1 MMKKENEN
9 QRFRIAFNGFRGG
22 NKGSVTSQPLSEYDK
37 TIRYPWVHDAILRI
51 RGEKPI
57 RSVDNHDAAAL
68 AKAQQRIKSQ
78 LPFRCAHYYQ
88 FKDNKRRQ
96 ANIIPESFLFQTT
109 IDVDE
114 KELVEKAL
122 ERAKLL
128 DSLDF
133 IPDDTGE
140 RGATPAAA
148 GGSDDETENRAAAG
162 GPGDETEN
170 RTAAGGPGNETENR
184 AAAGDSDDET
194 ENRAA
199 AGDSD
204 DETENRAVVGGSGNE
219 AENRAAAGG
228 PDHEKENRAA
238 AGGSDHETENRAAA
252 VENHDGDEA
261 VTADQ
266 NTEKRQTNT
275 EKRQTNLETGQANP
289 EKGQRNPWK
298 GMLLH
303 LEYSARKKLHIDIR
317 MPIGMTIEETQ
328 RAYCQALGVPC
339 DESCFSPERII
350 FMTDADSEI
359 YRSSDWYALLPEDEI
374 NLRREAFRKRDL
386 GIDGRALK
394 QGTFASSSFSQS
406 SGNPSFSGSSQ
417 SSGSAPLSGSSQSSG
432 NAPFS
437 GSSQSSG
444 NSSLSENSSQ
454 NQNYSNTENHD
465 NQPLLS
471 GDKTGE
477 KQPAVGGAQV
487 PPHPAS
493 HPADSHTSTAVGSAP
508 AHPDGSHHGNDK
520 NLIAFD
526 LFRAQAGL
534 AEVDINAVGS
544 RHSSL
549 LAIMSAGA
557 SRMMGEEEL
566 RRVVEQRMPA
576 FAQER
581 DCQQLISDFY
591 ARYHDSC
598 KPMSR
603 EVIRI
608 NAQAERLGSKEMA
621 QQSQEDYPA
630 PPPMPPKLPSLIAL
644 LVSRTPE
651 VYKPAVA
658 HAVFPSLATH
668 LWKTRFKYIDNVE
681 HEATLMTCLLA
692 GTGAGKSCVQMPISY
707 VMEDIRKRDRENLAR
722 EKAWKDEVT
731 RKGANKDKR
740 KRPENLVIQ
749 EIDADMTNPAFVMR
763 TAEAQEHFLYTSLN
777 EIDQF
782 DALRGQ
788 GNQQFRIMCL
798 AFDPANQYGQ
808 TRVGTSSVTERVT
821 IRFNWNAS
829 TTIQKGLRYF
839 SRVLTDGPISRINFC
854 TIPEREIGAEM
865 PVYGYYGDDFR
876 EALRPYI
883 ENLCK
888 TSGLVECDQ
897 AFQLALKLKEE
908 NADFARMTQNRIY
921 ENLSFRA
928 NVIAYLKACVL
939 YVANGCK
946 WEPEMDEFIRWSLRY
961 DLYCKMRFFGDAI
974 AKAEDGGVKSSRRG
988 PANLLQL
995 LPDEFSYQEAMAI
1008 RLEYGLGQKGTRSM
1022 INNWVHRGYIERK
1035 SFQSASQAKT
1045 DINISNISFENAYF
1059 IKLKYRKDGINIE
1072 KNC

>member
-22 NKGSVTSQPLSEYDK
+22 NKGSITSQPLSEYDK
-37 TIRYPWVHDAILRI
+37 TIRYPWVHDAILQI

-57 RSVDNHDAAAL
+57 RSVNNHDATAL

-78 LPFRCAHYYQ
+78 LPFRSAHYYQ

-140 RGATPAAA
+140 QGASTAA
-148 GGSDDETENRAAAG
+148 GGSDDEDGNRAASG
-162 GPGDETEN
+162 GSDAEN
-170 RTAAGGPGNETENR
+170 VNR
-184 AAAGDSDDET
+184 AAS
-194 ENRAA
+194 
-199 AGDSD
+199 
-204 DETENRAVVGGSGNE
+204 GGSND
-219 AENRAAAGG
+219 ENV
-228 PDHEKENRAA
+228 NRAA
-238 AGGSDHETENRAAA
+238 AGGSDAETVNRAAA
-252 VENHDGDEA
+252 VGNHDGDEA

-266 NTEKRQTNT
+266 NPEN
-275 EKRQTNLETGQANP
+275 GQRNP
-289 EKGQRNPWK
+289 EKGQKNPWK

-317 MPIGMTIEETQ
+317 MPIGMTIEEAQ

-374 NLRREAFRKRDL
+374 NLRREAFRKRGLD
-386 GIDGRALK
+386 IDGRALK
-394 QGTFASSSFSQS
+394 QGTFSSSFAHS
-406 SGNPSFSGSSQ
+406 SGKAPLSGSSQ
-417 SSGSAPLSGSSQSSG
+417 SSGKAPLSGSSQSSG
-432 NAPFS
+432 NPSLS
-437 GSSQSSG
+437 GTSQSSG
-444 NSSLSENSSQ
+444 NSSLSEKTSQ
-454 NQNYSNTENHD
+454 NQKYLNSENHD

-477 KQPAVGGAQV
+477 KQPAVGGVQV
-487 PPHPAS
+487 PPHPAP
-493 HPADSHTSTAVGSAP
+493 HPADSHTSTGVGSAP
-508 AHPDGSHHGNDK
+508 AHSDGSHHGNDK

-621 QQSQEDYPA
+621 QQNQEEDYPA
-630 PPPMPPKLPSLIAL
+630 PPPMPEKLPALIAL

-908 NADFARMTQNRIY
+908 NADFARMTQNRIF

-1008 RLEYGLGQKGTRSM
+1008 RLEYGLGQKGTRVM

-1045 DINISNISFENAYF
+1045 DVNFSNVSFENTYF

>member
-1 MMKKENEN
+1 MKKENEN

-22 NKGSVTSQPLSEYDK
+22 NKGSITSQPLSEYDK
-37 TIRYPWVHDAILRI
+37 TIRYPWVHDAILQI

-57 RSVDNHDAAAL
+57 RSVNNHDATAL

-78 LPFRCAHYYQ
+78 LPFRSAHYYQ

-128 DSLDF
+128 DSLDL

-140 RGATPAAA
+140 QGASTAA
-148 GGSDDETENRAAAG
+148 GGSNDETGNRAASG
-162 GPGDETEN
+162 GSDAEN
-170 RTAAGGPGNETENR
+170 VNR
-184 AAAGDSDDET
+184 AAS
-194 ENRAA
+194 
-199 AGDSD
+199 
-204 DETENRAVVGGSGNE
+204 GGSND
-219 AENRAAAGG
+219 ENV
-228 PDHEKENRAA
+228 NRAA
-238 AGGSDHETENRAAA
+238 AGGSDAETVNRAAAGGSDAENENRAASGGSNDEDGNRTAA
-252 VENHDGDEA
+252 VGNHDGDEA
-261 VTADQ
+261 VTADKKI
-266 NTEKRQTNT
+266 EK
-275 EKRQTNLETGQANP
+275 GQRNP
-289 EKGQRNPWK
+289 EKGQKNPWK

-374 NLRREAFRKRDL
+374 NLRREAFRKRGLD
-386 GIDGRALK
+386 IDGRALK
-394 QGTFASSSFSQS
+394 QGTFSSSFAHS
-406 SGNPSFSGSSQ
+406 SGN
-417 SSGSAPLSGSSQSSG
+417 APLSGSSQSSG
-432 NAPFS
+432 KAPLS
-437 GSSQSSG
+437 GTSQSSG
-444 NSSLSENSSQ
+444 NPSLSGTSQSSGNPSLSEKTSQ
-454 NQNYSNTENHD
+454 NQKHSNSENHD

-477 KQPAVGGAQV
+477 KQPAVGGVQV
-487 PPHPAS
+487 PPHPAP

-621 QQSQEDYPA
+621 QQNQEEDYPA
-630 PPPMPPKLPSLIAL
+630 PPPMPEKLPALIAL

-1008 RLEYGLGQKGTRSM
+1008 RLEYGLGQKGTRVM

-1045 DINISNISFENAYF
+1045 DVNFSNVSFENTYF

>member
-22 NKGSVTSQPLSEYDK
+22 NKGSITSQPLSEYDK
-37 TIRYPWVHDAILRI
+37 TIRYPWVHDAILQI

-57 RSVDNHDAAAL
+57 RSINNHDATAL

-78 LPFRCAHYYQ
+78 LPFRSAHYYQ

-128 DSLDF
+128 DSLDL

-140 RGATPAAA
+140 QGASTAAGTSDNKTENGATA
-148 GGSDDETENRAAAG
+148 GGSDAENENRAA
-162 GPGDETEN
+162 
-170 RTAAGGPGNETENR
+170 
-184 AAAGDSDDET
+184 S
-194 ENRAA
+194 
-199 AGDSD
+199 
-204 DETENRAVVGGSGNE
+204 GGSND
-219 AENRAAAGG
+219 ENV
-228 PDHEKENRAA
+228 NRAA
-238 AGGSDHETENRAAA
+238 AGGSDAETVNRAAA
-252 VENHDGDEA
+252 VGNHDGDEA

-266 NTEKRQTNT
+266 NPEN
-275 EKRQTNLETGQANP
+275 GQRNP
-289 EKGQRNPWK
+289 EKGQKNPWK

-317 MPIGMTIEETQ
+317 MPIGMTIEEAQ

-374 NLRREAFRKRDL
+374 NLRREAFRKRGLD
-386 GIDGRALK
+386 IDGRAWK
-394 QGTFASSSFSQS
+394 QGTFSSSFAHS
-406 SGNPSFSGSSQ
+406 SGKAPLSGSSQ
-417 SSGSAPLSGSSQSSG
+417 SSGKAPLSGSSQSSG
-432 NAPFS
+432 NPSLS
-437 GSSQSSG
+437 GTSQSSG
-444 NSSLSENSSQ
+444 NPSLSEKTSQ
-454 NQNYSNTENHD
+454 NQKYLNSENHD

-477 KQPAVGGAQV
+477 KQPAVGGVQV
-487 PPHPAS
+487 PPHPAP

-608 NAQAERLGSKEMA
+608 NAQAERLGSKEIA
-621 QQSQEDYPA
+621 LQNQEEDYPA
-630 PPPMPPKLPSLIAL
+630 PPPMPEKLPALIAL

-995 LPDEFSYQEAMAI
+995 LLDEFSYQEAMAI
-1008 RLEYGLGQKGTRSM
+1008 RLEYGLGQKGTRVM

-1045 DINISNISFENAYF
+1045 DVNFSNVSFENDYF

>member
-22 NKGSVTSQPLSEYDK
+22 NKGSITSQPLSEYDK
-37 TIRYPWVHDAILRI
+37 TIRYPWVHDAILQI

-57 RSVDNHDAAAL
+57 RSINNHDATAL

-78 LPFRCAHYYQ
+78 LPFRSAHYYQ

-140 RGATPAAA
+140 RGASTAAGGSNDETGNRAAA
-148 GGSDDETENRAAAG
+148 GGSDAETENRAAAG
-162 GPGDETEN
+162 GSN
-170 RTAAGGPGNETENR
+170 
-184 AAAGDSDDET
+184 
-194 ENRAA
+194 
-199 AGDSD
+199 
-204 DETENRAVVGGSGNE
+204 
-219 AENRAAAGG
+219 AENV
-228 PDHEKENRAA
+228 
-238 AGGSDHETENRAAA
+238 NRAAA
-252 VENHDGDEA
+252 VGNHDGDEA

-266 NTEKRQTNT
+266 KI
-275 EKRQTNLETGQANP
+275 
-289 EKGQRNPWK
+289 EKGQKNPENGQKNPWK

-317 MPIGMTIEETQ
+317 MPIGMTIEEAQ

-359 YRSSDWYALLPEDEI
+359 YRASDWYALLPEDEI
-374 NLRREAFRKRDL
+374 NLRREAFRKRGLD
-386 GIDGRALK
+386 IDGRV
-394 QGTFASSSFSQS
+394 
-406 SGNPSFSGSSQ
+406 
-417 SSGSAPLSGSSQSSG
+417 
-432 NAPFS
+432 
-437 GSSQSSG
+437 
-444 NSSLSENSSQ
+444 SENTLQ
-454 NQNYSNTENHD
+454 NQKHSNSENHD

-487 PPHPAS
+487 PLHPAP
-493 HPADSHTSTAVGSAP
+493 HPADSHTSTGVGSAP

-621 QQSQEDYPA
+621 QQNQEEDYPA
-630 PPPMPPKLPSLIAL
+630 PPPMPEKLPALIAL

-1008 RLEYGLGQKGTRSM
+1008 RLEYGLGQKGTRVM

-1045 DINISNISFENAYF
+1045 DVNFSNVSFENTYF

>member
-22 NKGSVTSQPLSEYDK
+22 NKGSITSQPLSEYDK
-37 TIRYPWVHDAILRI
+37 TIRYPWVHDAILQI

-57 RSVDNHDAAAL
+57 RSVNNHDATAL

-78 LPFRCAHYYQ
+78 LPFRSAHYYQ

-140 RGATPAAA
+140 QGASTAA
-148 GGSDDETENRAAAG
+148 GGSDDEDGNRAASGGSDAENVNRAASGGSNDETGNRAASGGSDAENENRAA
-162 GPGDETEN
+162 
-170 RTAAGGPGNETENR
+170 
-184 AAAGDSDDET
+184 S
-194 ENRAA
+194 
-199 AGDSD
+199 
-204 DETENRAVVGGSGNE
+204 GGSND
-219 AENRAAAGG
+219 ENV
-228 PDHEKENRAA
+228 NRAA
-238 AGGSDHETENRAAA
+238 AGGSDAETVNRAAA
-252 VENHDGDEA
+252 VGNHDGDEA

-266 NTEKRQTNT
+266 NPEN
-275 EKRQTNLETGQANP
+275 GQRNP
-289 EKGQRNPWK
+289 EKGQKNPWK

-303 LEYSARKKLHIDIR
+303 LEYSARKKLYIDIR
-317 MPIGMTIEETQ
+317 MPIGMTIEEAQ

-350 FMTDADSEI
+350 FITDADSEI

-374 NLRREAFRKRDL
+374 NLRREAFRKRGLD
-386 GIDGRALK
+386 IDGRALK
-394 QGTFASSSFSQS
+394 QGTFSSSFAHS
-406 SGNPSFSGSSQ
+406 SGK
-417 SSGSAPLSGSSQSSG
+417 APLSGSSQSSG
-432 NAPFS
+432 NAPLS
-437 GSSQSSG
+437 GTSQSSG
-444 NSSLSENSSQ
+444 NPSLSEKTSQ
-454 NQNYSNTENHD
+454 NQKYLNSENHD

-477 KQPAVGGAQV
+477 KQPAVGGVQV
-487 PPHPAS
+487 PPHPAP

-621 QQSQEDYPA
+621 QQNQEEDYPA
-630 PPPMPPKLPSLIAL
+630 PPPMPEKLPALIAL

-908 NADFARMTQNRIY
+908 NADFARMTQNRIF

-1008 RLEYGLGQKGTRSM
+1008 RLEYGLGQKGTRVM

-1045 DINISNISFENAYF
+1045 DVNFSNVSFENTYF

>member
-22 NKGSVTSQPLSEYDK
+22 NKGSITSQPLSEYDK
-37 TIRYPWVHDAILRI
+37 TIRYPWVHDAILQI

-57 RSVDNHDAAAL
+57 RSVNNHDATAL

-78 LPFRCAHYYQ
+78 LPFRSAHYYQ

-128 DSLDF
+128 DSLDL

-140 RGATPAAA
+140 QGASTAA
-148 GGSDDETENRAAAG
+148 GGSDDEDGNRAASG
-162 GPGDETEN
+162 GSNDETEN
-170 RTAAGGPGNETENR
+170 RTA
-184 AAAGDSDDET
+184 
-194 ENRAA
+194 
-199 AGDSD
+199 
-204 DETENRAVVGGSGNE
+204 VGGSD
-219 AENRAAAGG
+219 AEN
-228 PDHEKENRAA
+228 ENRTA
-238 AGGSDHETENRAAA
+238 AGGSNDEDGNRTAA
-252 VENHDGDEA
+252 VGNHDGDEA

-266 NTEKRQTNT
+266 N
-275 EKRQTNLETGQANP
+275 P
-289 EKGQRNPWK
+289 EKGQKNPWK

-317 MPIGMTIEETQ
+317 MPIGMTIEEAQ

-374 NLRREAFRKRDL
+374 NLRREAFRKRGLD
-386 GIDGRALK
+386 IDGRALK
-394 QGTFASSSFSQS
+394 QGTFSSSFAHS
-406 SGNPSFSGSSQ
+406 SGN
-417 SSGSAPLSGSSQSSG
+417 APLSGSSQSSG
-432 NAPFS
+432 KAPLS
-437 GSSQSSG
+437 ESSQSSG
-444 NSSLSENSSQ
+444 NPSLSEKTSQ
-454 NQNYSNTENHD
+454 NQKYLNSENHD

-477 KQPAVGGAQV
+477 KQPAVGGVQV
-487 PPHPAS
+487 PPHPAP
-493 HPADSHTSTAVGSAP
+493 HPADSHTSTGVGSAP

-621 QQSQEDYPA
+621 QQNQEEDYPA
-630 PPPMPPKLPSLIAL
+630 PPPMPEKLPALIAL

-908 NADFARMTQNRIY
+908 NADFARMTQNRIF

-1008 RLEYGLGQKGTRSM
+1008 RLEYGLGQKGTRVM

-1045 DINISNISFENAYF
+1045 DVNFSNVSFENTYF

>member
-22 NKGSVTSQPLSEYDK
+22 NKGSITSQPLSEYDK
-37 TIRYPWVHDAILRI
+37 TIRYPWVHDAILQI

-57 RSVDNHDAAAL
+57 RSVNNHDATAL

-78 LPFRCAHYYQ
+78 LPFRSAHYYQ

-140 RGATPAAA
+140 QGASTAA
-148 GGSDDETENRAAAG
+148 GGSDDEDGNRAASGGSDAENENRAA
-162 GPGDETEN
+162 
-170 RTAAGGPGNETENR
+170 
-184 AAAGDSDDET
+184 S
-194 ENRAA
+194 
-199 AGDSD
+199 
-204 DETENRAVVGGSGNE
+204 GGSND
-219 AENRAAAGG
+219 ENV
-228 PDHEKENRAA
+228 NRAA
-238 AGGSDHETENRAAA
+238 AGGSDAETVNRAAA
-252 VENHDGDEA
+252 VGNHDGDEA

-266 NTEKRQTNT
+266 NPEN
-275 EKRQTNLETGQANP
+275 GQRNP
-289 EKGQRNPWK
+289 EKGQKNPWK

-317 MPIGMTIEETQ
+317 MPIGMTIEEAQ

-374 NLRREAFRKRDL
+374 NLRREAFRKRGLD
-386 GIDGRALK
+386 IDGRALK
-394 QGTFASSSFSQS
+394 QGTFSSSFAHS
-406 SGNPSFSGSSQ
+406 SGKAPLSGSSQ
-417 SSGSAPLSGSSQSSG
+417 SSGKAPLSGSSQSSG
-432 NAPFS
+432 NAPLS
-437 GSSQSSG
+437 GTSQSSG
-444 NSSLSENSSQ
+444 NPSLSEKTSHNQKYLNS
-454 NQNYSNTENHD
+454 ENHD

-477 KQPAVGGAQV
+477 KQPAVGGVQV
-487 PPHPAS
+487 PPHPAP
-493 HPADSHTSTAVGSAP
+493 HPADSHTSTGVGSAP

-621 QQSQEDYPA
+621 QQNQEEDYPA
-630 PPPMPPKLPSLIAL
+630 PPPMPEKLPALIAL

-1008 RLEYGLGQKGTRSM
+1008 RLEYGLGQKGTRVM

-1045 DINISNISFENAYF
+1045 DVNFSNVSFENTYF

>member
-1 MMKKENEN
+1 MKKENEN

-22 NKGSVTSQPLSEYDK
+22 NKGSITSQPLSEYDK
-37 TIRYPWVHDAILRI
+37 TIRYPWVHDAILQI

-57 RSVDNHDAAAL
+57 RSINNHDATAL

-78 LPFRCAHYYQ
+78 LPFRSAHYYQ

-140 RGATPAAA
+140 RGASTAA
-148 GGSDDETENRAAAG
+148 GGSDAETENRAASGGSNDETENRAA
-162 GPGDETEN
+162 
-170 RTAAGGPGNETENR
+170 
-184 AAAGDSDDET
+184 S
-194 ENRAA
+194 
-199 AGDSD
+199 
-204 DETENRAVVGGSGNE
+204 GGSND
-219 AENRAAAGG
+219 ENV
-228 PDHEKENRAA
+228 
-238 AGGSDHETENRAAA
+238 NRAAA

-266 NTEKRQTNT
+266 NPEK
-275 EKRQTNLETGQANP
+275 GQRNP
-289 EKGQRNPWK
+289 EKGQRNPEKGQKNPWK

-317 MPIGMTIEETQ
+317 MPIGMTIEEAQ

-359 YRSSDWYALLPEDEI
+359 YRASDWYALLPEDEI
-374 NLRREAFRKRDL
+374 NLRREAFRKRGLD
-386 GIDGRALK
+386 IDGRD
-394 QGTFASSSFSQS
+394 
-406 SGNPSFSGSSQ
+406 
-417 SSGSAPLSGSSQSSG
+417 
-432 NAPFS
+432 
-437 GSSQSSG
+437 
-444 NSSLSENSSQ
+444 SEKTSQ
-454 NQNYSNTENHD
+454 NQKHSNSENHD

-487 PPHPAS
+487 PLHPAP
-493 HPADSHTSTAVGSAP
+493 HPADSHTSTGVGSAP

-621 QQSQEDYPA
+621 QQNQEEDYPA
-630 PPPMPPKLPSLIAL
+630 PPPMPEKLPALIAL

-839 SRVLTDGPISRINFC
+839 SRVLTDGPYLAYQFLYDTRKRDRSR
-854 TIPEREIGAEM
+854 
-865 PVYGYYGDDFR
+865 D
-876 EALRPYI
+876 
-883 ENLCK
+883 
-888 TSGLVECDQ
+888 
-897 AFQLALKLKEE
+897 
-908 NADFARMTQNRIY
+908 AR
-921 ENLSFRA
+921 L
-928 NVIAYLKACVL
+928 
-939 YVANGCK
+939 
-946 WEPEMDEFIRWSLRY
+946 W
-961 DLYCKMRFFGDAI
+961 
-974 AKAEDGGVKSSRRG
+974 
-988 PANLLQL
+988 LL
-995 LPDEFSYQEAMAI
+995 
-1008 RLEYGLGQKGTRSM
+1008 
-1022 INNWVHRGYIERK
+1022 W
-1035 SFQSASQAKT
+1035 
-1045 DINISNISFENAYF
+1045 
-1059 IKLKYRKDGINIE
+1059 
-1072 KNC
+1072 

>member
-22 NKGSVTSQPLSEYDK
+22 NKGSITSQPLSEYDK
-37 TIRYPWVHDAILRI
+37 TIRYPWVHDAILQI

-57 RSVDNHDAAAL
+57 RSINNHDATAL

-78 LPFRCAHYYQ
+78 LPFRSAHYYQ

-140 RGATPAAA
+140 QGATAAAGTSDNKTENGATA
-148 GGSDDETENRAAAG
+148 GGSDAEDGNRAA
-162 GPGDETEN
+162 
-170 RTAAGGPGNETENR
+170 
-184 AAAGDSDDET
+184 S
-194 ENRAA
+194 
-199 AGDSD
+199 
-204 DETENRAVVGGSGNE
+204 GGSD
-219 AENRAAAGG
+219 AEN
-228 PDHEKENRAA
+228 ENRAA
-238 AGGSDHETENRAAA
+238 AGGSDAENVNRAAA
-252 VENHDGDEA
+252 GGSDAENVNRAATVGNHDGDEA

-266 NTEKRQTNT
+266 NPEK
-275 EKRQTNLETGQANP
+275 GQRNP
-289 EKGQRNPWK
+289 EKGQRNPENGQKNPWK

-374 NLRREAFRKRDL
+374 NLRREAFRKRGLD
-386 GIDGRALK
+386 IDGRALK
-394 QGTFASSSFSQS
+394 QGTFSSSFVHS
-406 SGNPSFSGSSQ
+406 SGNPSLSGSSQ
-417 SSGSAPLSGSSQSSG
+417 SSGKAPLSGSSQSSG
-432 NAPFS
+432 NP
-437 GSSQSSG
+437 
-444 NSSLSENSSQ
+444 SLSEKTSQ
-454 NQNYSNTENHD
+454 NQKHSNSENHD

-487 PPHPAS
+487 PPHPAP
-493 HPADSHTSTAVGSAP
+493 HPADSHTSTGVGSAP

-621 QQSQEDYPA
+621 QQNLEEDYPA
-630 PPPMPPKLPSLIAL
+630 PPPMPEKLPALIAL

-1008 RLEYGLGQKGTRSM
+1008 RLEYGLGQKGTRVM

-1045 DINISNISFENAYF
+1045 DVNFSNVSFENTYF

>member
-22 NKGSVTSQPLSEYDK
+22 NKGSITSQPLSEYDK
-37 TIRYPWVHDAILRI
+37 TIRYPWVHDAILQI

-57 RSVDNHDAAAL
+57 RSVNNHDATAL

-78 LPFRCAHYYQ
+78 LPFRSAHYYQ

-140 RGATPAAA
+140 QGASTAAR
-148 GGSDDETENRAAAG
+148 GSDDEDGNRAASG
-162 GPGDETEN
+162 GSDAETV
-170 RTAAGGPGNETENR
+170 NR
-184 AAAGDSDDET
+184 AAS
-194 ENRAA
+194 
-199 AGDSD
+199 
-204 DETENRAVVGGSGNE
+204 GGSND
-219 AENRAAAGG
+219 ENV
-228 PDHEKENRAA
+228 NRAA
-238 AGGSDHETENRAAA
+238 AGGSDAETVNRAASGGSNDENVNRAAAGGSDAETVNRAAA
-252 VENHDGDEA
+252 VGNHDGDEA

-266 NTEKRQTNT
+266 N
-275 EKRQTNLETGQANP
+275 P
-289 EKGQRNPWK
+289 EKGQKNPWK

-317 MPIGMTIEETQ
+317 MPIGMTIEEAQ

-374 NLRREAFRKRDL
+374 NLRREAFRKRGLD
-386 GIDGRALK
+386 IDGRALK
-394 QGTFASSSFSQS
+394 QGTFSSSFAHS
-406 SGNPSFSGSSQ
+406 SGK
-417 SSGSAPLSGSSQSSG
+417 APLSGSSQSSG
-432 NAPFS
+432 NAPLS
-437 GSSQSSG
+437 GTSQSSG
-444 NSSLSENSSQ
+444 NPSLSEKTSQ
-454 NQNYSNTENHD
+454 NQKYLNSENHD

-477 KQPAVGGAQV
+477 KQPTVGGVQV
-487 PPHPAS
+487 PPHPAP

-566 RRVVEQRMPA
+566 RKVVEQRMPA

-621 QQSQEDYPA
+621 QQNQEEDYPA
-630 PPPMPPKLPSLIAL
+630 PPPMPEKLPALIAL

-908 NADFARMTQNRIY
+908 NADFARMTQNRIF

-1008 RLEYGLGQKGTRSM
+1008 RLEYGLGQKGTRVM

-1045 DINISNISFENAYF
+1045 DVNFSNVSFENDYF

>member
-22 NKGSVTSQPLSEYDK
+22 NKGSITSQPLSEYDK
-37 TIRYPWVHDAILRI
+37 TIRYPWVHDAILQI

-57 RSVDNHDAAAL
+57 RSVNNHDATAL

-78 LPFRCAHYYQ
+78 LPFRSAHYYQ

-140 RGATPAAA
+140 QGASTAA
-148 GGSDDETENRAAAG
+148 GGSDDEDGNRAASG
-162 GPGDETEN
+162 GSDAEN
-170 RTAAGGPGNETENR
+170 VNR
-184 AAAGDSDDET
+184 AASGGSNDET
-194 ENRAA
+194 
-199 AGDSD
+199 G
-204 DETENRAVVGGSGNE
+204 
-219 AENRAAAGG
+219 
-228 PDHEKENRAA
+228 NRAA
-238 AGGSDHETENRAAA
+238 AGGSDAETVNRAAA
-252 VENHDGDEA
+252 VGNHDGDEA

-266 NTEKRQTNT
+266 NPEN
-275 EKRQTNLETGQANP
+275 GQRNP
-289 EKGQRNPWK
+289 EKGQKNPWK

-374 NLRREAFRKRDL
+374 NLRREAFRKRGLD
-386 GIDGRALK
+386 IDGRALK
-394 QGTFASSSFSQS
+394 QGTFSSSFAHS
-406 SGNPSFSGSSQ
+406 SGK
-417 SSGSAPLSGSSQSSG
+417 APLSGSSQSSG
-432 NAPFS
+432 NAPLS
-437 GSSQSSG
+437 GTSQSSG
-444 NSSLSENSSQ
+444 NPSLSEKTSQ
-454 NQNYSNTENHD
+454 NQKYLNSENHD

-477 KQPAVGGAQV
+477 KQPAVGGVQV
-487 PPHPAS
+487 PPHPAP

-621 QQSQEDYPA
+621 QQNQEEDYPA
-630 PPPMPPKLPSLIAL
+630 PPPMPEKLPALIAL

-908 NADFARMTQNRIY
+908 NADFARMTQNRIF

-1008 RLEYGLGQKGTRSM
+1008 RLEYGLGQKGTRVM

-1045 DINISNISFENAYF
+1045 DVNFSNVSFENDYF

>member
-140 RGATPAAA
+140 RGASTAAGGSDAETENRAAA
-148 GGSDDETENRAAAG
+148 GGSDAETENRAAAGGSDAEDENRATAGGSGDETENRAAAG
-162 GPGDETEN
+162 GSN
-170 RTAAGGPGNETENR
+170 
-184 AAAGDSDDET
+184 
-194 ENRAA
+194 
-199 AGDSD
+199 
-204 DETENRAVVGGSGNE
+204 
-219 AENRAAAGG
+219 AEN
-228 PDHEKENRAA
+228 ENRAA
-238 AGGSDHETENRAAA
+238 AGGSNDENVNRTAA
-252 VENHDGDEA
+252 VGNHDGDEA

-266 NTEKRQTNT
+266 KTEKRQTNP
-275 EKRQTNLETGQANP
+275 EKGQRNP
-289 EKGQRNPWK
+289 EKGQKNPWK

-350 FMTDADSEI
+350 FMTDAESEI

-374 NLRREAFRKRDL
+374 NLRREAFRKRGLD
-386 GIDGRALK
+386 IDGRV
-394 QGTFASSSFSQS
+394 
-406 SGNPSFSGSSQ
+406 
-417 SSGSAPLSGSSQSSG
+417 
-432 NAPFS
+432 
-437 GSSQSSG
+437 
-444 NSSLSENSSQ
+444 SEKTSQ
-454 NQNYSNTENHD
+454 NQTHSNSENHD

-621 QQSQEDYPA
+621 QQSQEEDYPA
-630 PPPMPPKLPSLIAL
+630 PPPMPEKLPALIAL

-1059 IKLKYRKDGINIE
+1059 IKLKYRKDGINFE

>member
-22 NKGSVTSQPLSEYDK
+22 NKGSITSQPLSEYDK
-37 TIRYPWVHDAILRI
+37 TIRYPWVHDAILQI

-57 RSVDNHDAAAL
+57 RSINNHDATAL

-78 LPFRCAHYYQ
+78 LPFRSAHYYQ

-140 RGATPAAA
+140 RGASTAA
-148 GGSDDETENRAAAG
+148 GGSNDENENRAAAEGSDAENENRAASGGSNDETENRAAAEG
-162 GPGDETEN
+162 SDAEN
-170 RTAAGGPGNETENR
+170 ENR
-184 AAAGDSDDET
+184 AASGGSNDET
-194 ENRAA
+194 
-199 AGDSD
+199 G
-204 DETENRAVVGGSGNE
+204 
-219 AENRAAAGG
+219 
-228 PDHEKENRAA
+228 
-238 AGGSDHETENRAAA
+238 NRAAA

-266 NTEKRQTNT
+266 NPEK
-275 EKRQTNLETGQANP
+275 GQRNP
-289 EKGQRNPWK
+289 EKGQKNPWK

-317 MPIGMTIEETQ
+317 MPIGMTIEEAQ

-374 NLRREAFRKRDL
+374 NLRREAFRKRGLDV
-386 GIDGRALK
+386 DGRALK
-394 QGTFASSSFSQS
+394 QGTFSSSFAHSSGNAPLTGSSLS
-406 SGNPSFSGSSQ
+406 SGNPS
-417 SSGSAPLSGSSQSSG
+417 
-432 NAPFS
+432 
-437 GSSQSSG
+437 
-444 NSSLSENSSQ
+444 LSEKTSQ
-454 NQNYSNTENHD
+454 NQKHSNSENHD

-487 PPHPAS
+487 PPHPAA

-621 QQSQEDYPA
+621 QQNQEEDYPA
-630 PPPMPPKLPSLIAL
+630 PPPMPEKLPALIAL

-876 EALRPYI
+876 EALHPYI

-1008 RLEYGLGQKGTRSM
+1008 RLEYGLGQKGTRVM

-1045 DINISNISFENAYF
+1045 DVNFSNVSFENTYF

>member
-22 NKGSVTSQPLSEYDK
+22 NKGSITSQPLSEYDK
-37 TIRYPWVHDAILRI
+37 TIRYPWVHDAILQI

-57 RSVDNHDAAAL
+57 RSVNNHDATAL

-78 LPFRCAHYYQ
+78 LPFRSAHYYQ

-140 RGATPAAA
+140 RGATAAV
-148 GGSDDETENRAAAG
+148 GGSNDEDENRAAAG
-162 GPGDETEN
+162 GSDAETENRAASGGSNDETEN
-170 RTAAGGPGNETENR
+170 RTAAGGSDAENENR
-184 AAAGDSDDET
+184 AAS
-194 ENRAA
+194 
-199 AGDSD
+199 
-204 DETENRAVVGGSGNE
+204 GGSND
-219 AENRAAAGG
+219 ENV
-228 PDHEKENRAA
+228 NRAA
-238 AGGSDHETENRAAA
+238 AGGSDAETVNRAAA
-252 VENHDGDEA
+252 VGNHDGDEA

-266 NTEKRQTNT
+266 NPEN
-275 EKRQTNLETGQANP
+275 GQRNP
-289 EKGQRNPWK
+289 EKGQKNPWK

-317 MPIGMTIEETQ
+317 MPIGMTIEEAQ

-374 NLRREAFRKRDL
+374 NLRREAFRKRGLD
-386 GIDGRALK
+386 IDGRALK
-394 QGTFASSSFSQS
+394 QGTFSSSFAHS
-406 SGNPSFSGSSQ
+406 SGKAPLSGSSQ
-417 SSGSAPLSGSSQSSG
+417 SSGQAPLSGSSQSSG
-432 NAPFS
+432 NAPLS
-437 GSSQSSG
+437 GTSQSSG
-444 NSSLSENSSQ
+444 NPSLSEKTSQ
-454 NQNYSNTENHD
+454 NQKYLNSENHD

-477 KQPAVGGAQV
+477 KQPAVGGVQV
-487 PPHPAS
+487 PPHPAP

-621 QQSQEDYPA
+621 QQNQEEDYPA
-630 PPPMPPKLPSLIAL
+630 PPPMPEKLPALIAL

-908 NADFARMTQNRIY
+908 NADFARMTQNRIF

-1008 RLEYGLGQKGTRSM
+1008 RLEYGLGQKGTRVM

-1045 DINISNISFENAYF
+1045 DVNFSNVSFENTYF

>member
-22 NKGSVTSQPLSEYDK
+22 NKGSITSQPLSEYDK
-37 TIRYPWVHDAILRI
+37 TIRYPWVHDAILQI

-57 RSVDNHDAAAL
+57 RSINNHDATAL

-78 LPFRCAHYYQ
+78 LPFRSAHYYQ

-140 RGATPAAA
+140 QGASTAA
-148 GGSDDETENRAAAG
+148 GGSDDEDGNRAASG
-162 GPGDETEN
+162 GSDAEN
-170 RTAAGGPGNETENR
+170 VNR
-184 AAAGDSDDET
+184 AAS
-194 ENRAA
+194 
-199 AGDSD
+199 
-204 DETENRAVVGGSGNE
+204 GGSND
-219 AENRAAAGG
+219 ENV
-228 PDHEKENRAA
+228 NRAA
-238 AGGSDHETENRAAA
+238 AGGSDAETVNRAAA
-252 VENHDGDEA
+252 VGNHDGDEA

-266 NTEKRQTNT
+266 NPEN
-275 EKRQTNLETGQANP
+275 GQRNP
-289 EKGQRNPWK
+289 EKGQKNPWK

-317 MPIGMTIEETQ
+317 MPIGMTIEEAQ

-374 NLRREAFRKRDL
+374 NLRREAFRKRGLD
-386 GIDGRALK
+386 IDGRALK
-394 QGTFASSSFSQS
+394 QGTFSSSFAHS
-406 SGNPSFSGSSQ
+406 SGKAPLSGSSQ
-417 SSGSAPLSGSSQSSG
+417 SSGKAPLSGSSQSSG
-432 NAPFS
+432 NPSLS
-437 GSSQSSG
+437 GTSQSSG
-444 NSSLSENSSQ
+444 NPSLSEKTSQ
-454 NQNYSNTENHD
+454 NQKHSNSENHD

-477 KQPAVGGAQV
+477 KQPAVGGVQV
-487 PPHPAS
+487 PPHPAP
-493 HPADSHTSTAVGSAP
+493 HPADSHTSTGVGSAP

-621 QQSQEDYPA
+621 QQNQEEDYPA
-630 PPPMPPKLPSLIAL
+630 PPPMPEKLPALIAL

-908 NADFARMTQNRIY
+908 NADFARMTQNRIF

-1008 RLEYGLGQKGTRSM
+1008 RLEYGLGQKGTRVM

-1045 DINISNISFENAYF
+1045 DVNFSNVSFENTYF

>member
-22 NKGSVTSQPLSEYDK
+22 NKGSITSQPLSEYDK
-37 TIRYPWVHDAILRI
+37 TIRYPWVHDAILQI

-57 RSVDNHDAAAL
+57 RSINNHDATAL

-78 LPFRCAHYYQ
+78 LPFRSAHYYQ

-140 RGATPAAA
+140 RRASTAAGGSDAENVNSAAA
-148 GGSDDETENRAAAG
+148 GGSGDRGALTAAEGSDAENVNRATAGGSGDETENRAA
-162 GPGDETEN
+162 
-170 RTAAGGPGNETENR
+170 
-184 AAAGDSDDET
+184 S
-194 ENRAA
+194 
-199 AGDSD
+199 
-204 DETENRAVVGGSGNE
+204 
-219 AENRAAAGG
+219 
-228 PDHEKENRAA
+228 
-238 AGGSDHETENRAAA
+238 GGSDAENVNRAAA
-252 VENHDGDEA
+252 VGNHDGDEA

-266 NTEKRQTNT
+266 NPK
-275 EKRQTNLETGQANP
+275 
-289 EKGQRNPWK
+289 KGQRNPENGQKNPWK

-359 YRSSDWYALLPEDEI
+359 YRSNDWYALLPEDEI
-374 NLRREAFRKRDL
+374 NLRREAFRKRGLD
-386 GIDGRALK
+386 IDGRALK
-394 QGTFASSSFSQS
+394 QGTFSSSFAHL
-406 SGNPSFSGSSQ
+406 SGSVPLSGTSH
-417 SSGSAPLSGSSQSSG
+417 SSGSVPLSGSSQSSG
-432 NAPFS
+432 NAPLS

-444 NSSLSENSSQ
+444 NPSLSEDTSQ
-454 NQNYSNTENHD
+454 NQKHSNSENHD

-487 PPHPAS
+487 PPHPAP
-493 HPADSHTSTAVGSAP
+493 HPADSHTSTGVGSAP

-566 RRVVEQRMPA
+566 RKVVEQRMPA

-621 QQSQEDYPA
+621 QQNQEEDYPA
-630 PPPMPPKLPSLIAL
+630 PPPMPEKLPALIAL

-888 TSGLVECDQ
+888 TSGLVECEQ

-961 DLYCKMRFFGDAI
+961 DLYCKMRFFGDSI

-1008 RLEYGLGQKGTRSM
+1008 RLEYGLGQKGTRVM

-1045 DINISNISFENAYF
+1045 DVNFSNVSFENDYF